1 MSYVV
6 LARKYRPQTFA
17 ELVGQDHVTRTLKN
31 ALLRGRIH
39 HAYLFT
45 GSRGVGK
52 TTAARILAKALNC
65 EKGPTPDPCDACAS
79 CVEIREGQ
87 AVDVLEIDG
96 ASHTGVD
103 DIRELRE
110 TVRYLPARG
119 KKKVLII
126 DEVHMLSQSAFN
138 ALLKTLEEPPAHVCF
153 ILATT
158 DPHRIPQTILSR
170 CQRFDFRRLPDAL
183 LVAHMESVLARENLP
198 ADRAALATIARAADG
213 SVRDA
218 LSLLDQVLA
227 FAAGG
232 AVDEKL
238 AADVLGV
245 ADRRSLLSLGDA
257 VLDRDPAR
265 ALALVEEVYRSGA
278 DLGRFAQG
286 FLSHL
291 RDLLVARVVA
301 EPDDLLEMGDDDR
314 RRVREQ
320 SERAERA
327 LLQAMF
333 EQFCRAAEEVARSQ
347 TPRLALEAAVLDLVE
362 AEPMVPLG
370 DLIDRLQALEAR
382 LQGGGG
388 GAATPS
394 RPAARPPAAGV
405 PSRAT
410 APPGATAR
418 SVTTAAPAEWS
429 AWVARL
435 QNERPRLAA
444 VFALGRPLR
453 VSGSEVRVGFAPDSF
468 ELEQARGCQREVEE
482 FFTAA
487 FAGAVTVRVEPLAS
501 GAAAAPS
508 VAEQEDRKRG
518 EERERRRGAAVEHPA
533 VRAAVEVLGAEVRE
547 VKADLE

>member
-1 MSYVV
+1 MTAYVV
-6 LARKYRPQTFA
+6 LARKYRPQNFA
-17 ELVGQDHVTRTLKN
+17 GLVGQDHVTRTLAN
-31 ALLRGRIH
+31 AIRRGRLH
-39 HAYLFT
+39 HAYLFC

-65 EKGPTPDPCDACAS
+65 DNGPTPEPCDTCAS

-110 TVRYLPARG
+110 TVRYLPVRG
-119 KKKVLII
+119 RKKVLII

-138 ALLKTLEEPPAHVCF
+138 ALLKTLEEPPEHVCF

-183 LVAHMESVLARENLP
+183 LVQHMESVLSREGL
-198 ADRAALATIARAADG
+198 AAARAALATIARAADG
-213 SVRDA
+213 SVRDS

-232 AVDEKL
+232 PVDEKL

-245 ADRRSLLSLGDA
+245 ADRRSLLALGDA
-257 VLDRDPAR
+257 AIDRDPAR
-265 ALALVEEVYRSGA
+265 ALALVEEIYRSGA

-291 RDLLVARVVA
+291 RDLVVARVVN
-301 EPDDLLEMGDDDR
+301 EPDALLEMGDDDR
-314 RRVREQ
+314 RRVCEQ
-320 SERAERA
+320 AARADRA

-333 EQFCRAAEEVARSQ
+333 ELFSHAVEEIARSQ

-370 DLIDRLQALEAR
+370 DLLDRLSALEAR
-382 LQGGGG
+382 LERG
-388 GAATPS
+388 GAAVEAAP
-394 RPAARPPAAGV
+394 REALPRRAPAG
-405 PSRAT
+405 T
-410 APPGATAR
+410 APGPR
-418 SVTTAAPAEWS
+418 NPLPHAAASAGPSDWP

-435 QNERPRLAA
+435 QQEQPRLGA
-444 VFALGRPLR
+444 VFALGRP
-453 VSGSEVRVGFAPDSF
+453 VRVTAADVVIGFTPDSF
-468 ELEQARGCQREVEE
+468 ELDQARGLKHDMQQ
-482 FFTAA
+482 FLS
-487 FAGAVTVRVEPLAS
+487 AVLGRPVAVHIEPLAS
-501 GAAAAPS
+501 GAQAAPS
-508 VAEQEDRKRG
+508 VAEQEDKKRAA
-518 EERERRRGAAVEHPA
+518 ERERRRGAAVEHPT
-533 VRAAVEVLGAEVRE
+533 VRAAVEVLGAEIRE
-547 VKADLE
+547 VKADLD

>member
-6 LARKYRPQTFA
+6 LARKYRPQTFD
-17 ELVGQDHVTRTLKN
+17 EIVGQDHVTRTLRN
-31 ALLRGRIH
+31 ALIRERLH
-39 HAYLFT
+39 HAYLFC

-65 EKGPTPDPCDACAS
+65 EKGPTAEPCDRCAP

-103 DIRELRE
+103 DVRELRE

-119 KKKVLII
+119 RKKVLII

-183 LVAHMESVLARENLP
+183 LVGHMESVLGREGLR

-232 AVDEKL
+232 EVDEKL

-245 ADRRSLLSLGDA
+245 ADRRTLLALGDA
-257 VLDRDPAR
+257 VLGRDPAR
-265 ALALVEEVYRSGA
+265 ALAVVEEVYRSGA
-278 DLGRFAQG
+278 DLGRFAHA
-286 FLSHL
+286 FLAHL
-291 RDLLVARVVA
+291 RDLVVARVVS
-301 EPDDLLEMGDDDR
+301 EPDPLLEMGDDDR

-320 SERAERA
+320 AARGDRA
-327 LLQAMF
+327 LLLALF
-333 EQFCRAAEEVARSQ
+333 DLFGRAAEDVVRSQ
-347 TPRLALEAAVLDLVE
+347 TPRLAMEAAVLDLCE

-370 DLIDRLQALEAR
+370 DLLERLQGLEAR
-382 LQGGGG
+382 LERGGSGRD
-388 GAATPS
+388 AA
-394 RPAARPPAAGV
+394 PAAGPRRPPPAA
-405 PSRAT
+405 PRRAE
-410 APPGATAR
+410 
-418 SVTTAAPAEWS
+418 AAPVEPQADWP

-435 QNERPRLAA
+435 QHDRPRLAA
-444 VFALGRPLR
+444 VFALGRPVR
-453 VSGSEVRVGFAPDSF
+453 VTATEATVGFAPDSF
-468 ELEQARGCQREVEE
+468 ELEQARGLRRELEDHLSSVLGR
-482 FFTAA
+482 AIA
-487 FAGAVTVRVEPLAS
+487 IRVEPLTS
-501 GAAAAPS
+501 GAGAGPS
-508 VAEQEDRKRG
+508 VAEQEDLRRG
-518 EERERRRGAAVEHPA
+518 EEQKRRRGAAVEHPA
-533 VRAAVEVLGAEVRE
+533 VRAAVEVLGAEIRE
-547 VKADLE
+547 VKADVE